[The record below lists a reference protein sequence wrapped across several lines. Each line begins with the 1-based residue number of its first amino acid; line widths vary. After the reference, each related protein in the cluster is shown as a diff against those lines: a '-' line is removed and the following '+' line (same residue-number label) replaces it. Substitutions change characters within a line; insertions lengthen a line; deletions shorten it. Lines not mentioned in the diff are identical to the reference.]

1 MKKII
6 LDLSMLMA
14 IGVTSAFAN
23 EDLKVNDKVLSS
35 FGKDFT
41 FAKNVQWREE
51 GDYLK
56 ARFTISDMLTEAY
69 YSKDGQFV
77 GSARTLSFAQ
87 LPLSVI
93 HEFNKDY
100 KEESVMSILEITN
113 SEGTSY
119 RIWLEKDNKKIK
131 LNASSSG
138 EVSILEK
145 VKK

>member
-1 MKKII
+1 
-6 LDLSMLMA
+6 MLMA

-23 EDLKVNDKVLSS
+23 DELKVNDKVLSS

-51 GDYLK
+51 GEYLK

-69 YSKDGQFV
+69 YTKDGEFV
-77 GSARTLSFAQ
+77 GSARNLLFTQ

-93 HEFNKDY
+93 HGFNKDY
-100 KEESVMSILEITN
+100 SEESVVSILEITN
-113 SEGTSY
+113 ADGTSY

-131 LNASSSG
+131 LNASSLG
-138 EVSILEK
+138 EITVLEK
-145 VKK
+145 TKK

>member
-6 LDLSMLMA
+6 LGLSMLMA
-14 IGVTSAFAN
+14 VGISSAFAN
-23 EDLKVNDKVLSS
+23 DEIKVNDKILSS
-35 FGKDFT
+35 FSKDFT

-51 GDYLK
+51 GGYLK

-69 YSKDGQFV
+69 YTTEGEFL
-77 GSARTLSFAQ
+77 GSARNLLFEQ

-93 HEFNKDY
+93 HEFNKRFD
-100 KEESVMSILEITN
+100 ETSVLNVLEVTN

-119 RIWLEKDNKKIK
+119 RIWLEKDEKKIK
-131 LNASSSG
+131 VSASSNG
-138 EVSILEK
+138 DITILEK